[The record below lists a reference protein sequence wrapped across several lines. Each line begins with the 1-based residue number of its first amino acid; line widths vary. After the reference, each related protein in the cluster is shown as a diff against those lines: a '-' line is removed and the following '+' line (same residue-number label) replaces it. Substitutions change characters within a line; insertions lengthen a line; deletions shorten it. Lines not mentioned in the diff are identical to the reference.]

1 MTQKY
6 GEKSKLCYMD
16 TDFLVYKKQTTFKQ
30 TFQKIFSKLIFT
42 SQRFRCEKHN
52 MFIEEFNKITMGS
65 DNDKRIQSLSS
76 IDMHLEQAKI

>member
-1 MTQKY
+1 
-6 GEKSKLCYMD
+6 
-16 TDFLVYKKQTTFKQ
+16 
-30 TFQKIFSKLIFT
+30 
-42 SQRFRCEKHN
+42 

>member
-1 MTQKY
+1 MKN
-6 GEKSKLCYMD
+6 
-16 TDFLVYKKQTTFKQ
+16 
-30 TFQKIFSKLIFT
+30 SKLIFT

-52 MFIEEFNKITMGS
+52 IFIEEFNKITMGS